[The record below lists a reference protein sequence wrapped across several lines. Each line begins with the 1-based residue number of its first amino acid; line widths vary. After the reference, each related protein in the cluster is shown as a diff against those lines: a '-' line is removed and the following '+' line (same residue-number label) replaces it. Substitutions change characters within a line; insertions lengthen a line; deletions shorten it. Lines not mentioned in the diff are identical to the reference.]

1 MEERYQSGSEIITQE
16 NESGHGSGL
25 VRGFSGV
32 GGGNELESVNGKT
45 YFEF

>member
-1 MEERYQSGSEIITQE
+1 MGERYQSGSEIITQE

-32 GGGNELESVNGKT
+32 GDGNEFESGYGKT
-45 YFEF
+45 YFQF